1 MSYFFNPGSP
11 RFRRGTVIL
20 STAMMGFA
28 GMHIL
33 MGDFGSQKHIFS
45 GVQAWVTPRIDA
57 AFGLTKEQ
65 ILTYQEP
72 PEEPT
77 QPWLSLKKPDPPAAV

>member
-1 MSYFFNPGSP
+1 MDIGALKTEESSGPAASDLN
-11 RFRRGTVIL
+11 VINDQED
-20 STAMMGFA
+20 AMRLA
-28 GMHIL
+28 KSRDTLEPSIA
-33 MGDFGSQKHIFS
+33 SN
-45 GVQAWVTPRIDA
+45 VDA

-77 QPWLSLKKPDPPAAV
+77 QPWLSLKKPDPPAAA